1 MLGDS
6 ATRRCDCSRTRFVPA
21 GEGVIC
27 GEGTLPG
34 GTPAPLSRR
43 GTVSLFA
50 CGDRSFEDGLSCD
63 AVPERTG
70 GADAR
75 GVEKPSAICG
85 ESSWPDTAPGTLKTC
100 CERPAAVWPS
110 AQTPSLPPNV
120 APSVCCG

>member
-43 GTVSLFA
+43 RPVLLFA

-63 AVPERTG
+63 AVPEHTG
-70 GADAR
+70 GADAC
-75 GVEKPSAICG
+75 GVEK
-85 ESSWPDTAPGTLKTC
+85 
-100 CERPAAVWPS
+100 
-110 AQTPSLPPNV
+110 
-120 APSVCCG
+120 